1 MLRSQ
6 FRINEQ
12 FSCLT
17 NQQTAKG
24 IYSDQQ
30 CGRIGLVST
39 SKYVHAYEFTASD
52 CQFVRWLAWCTLNVR

>member
-24 IYSDQQ
+24 IHSDQQ

-52 CQFVRWLAWCTLNVR
+52 CQFVR